1 MLRENEQLHI
11 DLAGFDDS
19 PHRPHLNRRRGMLIL
34 GLFLLVALILV
45 FAKYRQSFRD
55 TLSLQF
61 GQEQTTSGK
70 VTESREDISPTR
82 SRKNSSSHK
91 QHSKSLPESPMAEI
105 SVQKVVSAPL
115 HIDVTYP
122 GGQHKT
128 FVASE
133 SAIHLDLQR
142 ETREP
147 AATANNVD
155 TASAVINASERVS
168 RPDRGM
174 EDVMP
179 PPKYPLLAQQMK
191 VQGSVVLLAQV
202 GTDGSVESLRAVSGP
217 DILASAALEAVKRWR
232 FKPAYKA
239 GRPVSPET
247 RITVNFIISTP

>member
-1 MLRENEQLHI
+1 
-11 DLAGFDDS
+11 
-19 PHRPHLNRRRGMLIL
+19 
-34 GLFLLVALILV
+34 
-45 FAKYRQSFRD
+45 
-55 TLSLQF
+55 
-61 GQEQTTSGK
+61 
-70 VTESREDISPTR
+70 
-82 SRKNSSSHK
+82 
-91 QHSKSLPESPMAEI
+91 MAEI
-105 SVQKVVSAPL
+105 SVQKVVPAPL

-147 AATANNVD
+147 AATSNVD

-168 RPDRGM
+168 RPLRST

-202 GTDGSVESLRAVSGP
+202 GKDGSVESLRAVSGP

>member
-34 GLFLLVALILV
+34 ALFLLVAVILV
-45 FAKYRQSFRD
+45 VARYRQSFRD

-61 GQEQTTSGK
+61 GQVQTTSGK
-70 VTESREDISPTR
+70 VTESREDISPIR

-105 SVQKVVSAPL
+105 SVQKVVPAPL

-133 SAIHLDLQR
+133 SAIHLDLQH
-142 ETREP
+142 ETRE
-147 AATANNVD
+147 AATASNVD

-168 RPDRGM
+168 RPLRST

-202 GTDGSVESLRAVSGP
+202 GKDGSVESLRAVSGP

>member
-1 MLRENEQLHI
+1 MLRDNEQLHI

-19 PHRPHLNRRRGMLIL
+19 PHRPYRNRRRGMLIL
-34 GLFLLVALILV
+34 SLFLLVAVILV
-45 FAKYRQSFRD
+45 FARYRQLFRD
-55 TLSLQF
+55 TLSSQF
-61 GQEQTTSGK
+61 APEQTTSGK
-70 VTESREDISPTR
+70 VSEGRQDINPTP
-82 SRKNSSSHK
+82 SRKNSSRHK
-91 QHSKSLPESPMAEI
+91 QQSKFLSESPMAEI
-105 SVQKVVSAPL
+105 SVQKVVPAPL

-128 FVASE
+128 FVARE
-133 SAIHLDLQR
+133 SAIHLDLQH
-142 ETREP
+142 ETGQP
-147 AATANNVD
+147 ATPSKVD

-168 RPDRGM
+168 RPVRGM

-202 GTDGSVESLRAVSGP
+202 GKDGSVESLRAVSGP
-217 DILASAALEAVKRWR
+217 DILASAALEAVKRWH
-232 FKPAYKA
+232 FTPAYKA